1 MNQAFLNLTPAQV
14 LALTIYGEARGE
26 STEGK
31 IAVGSVI
38 LERVDHRDWDGKT
51 IPEVCFKKYQFSCY
65 LEDDPNY
72 PKLLKIAENWDEAM
86 KNNAALND
94 CFGIALGLVSGN
106 IPRTPEIAETHCC
119 QYATA
124 KGAERVT
131 WDDKMKVV
139 AKINGHVFFA

>member
-1 MNQAFLNLTPAQV
+1 MNAAFLKLTPAQV

-51 IPEVCFKKYQFSCY
+51 IPEVCFKRLQFSCY
-65 LEDDPNY
+65 NEKDANY
-72 PKLLKIAENWDEAM
+72 GILKDIAEHWQDKMA
-86 KNNAALND
+86 NNKTLNG
-94 CFGIALGLVSGN
+94 CFGIALGLINGD
-106 IPRTPEIAETHCC
+106 IPRTPEIAATHCC

-124 KGAERVT
+124 KGAEAVT
-131 WDDKMKVV
+131 WDDGMKVI
-139 AKINGHVFFA
+139 AHIGNHIFFV

>member
-1 MNQAFLNLTPAQV
+1 MHESFLKLSGAQI

-51 IPEVCFKKYQFSCY
+51 IPEVCFKPYQFSCY
-65 LEDDPNY
+65 NEHDPNY
-72 PKLLKIAENWDEAM
+72 PKLLHIAERWDAEL
-86 KNNAALND
+86 AASSSLND
-94 CFGIALGLVSGN
+94 CFSIALGLINGH
-106 IPRTPEIAETHCC
+106 IPRTPEIEASHCC
-119 QYATA
+119 QYSTA
-124 KGAERVT
+124 KGADNVH

-139 AKINGHVFFA
+139 AKIGSHIFFA